1 MMDRDVWVRAHDG
14 TVLAFGRIPAEWGS
28 VGMWEWAWAREGQ
41 KPGRSTAERE
51 RVRASERESGSAAS
65 SWKAVSLAT
74 DGTGRERVSRT
85 ATRDEPSG
93 SPGSSSPSDAL
104 TLSRSSE
111 PAPAD
116 LIALAHGGPVHFMGI
131 CGAGMSALAEMVLRA
146 GGRVT
151 GCDAQPSEAADHLR
165 SLGAVVVE
173 GHDPAHG
180 QDAVA
185 VVATAAVP
193 QDHAE
198 LVAARKRGIPV
209 VKRAQALAAVVNR
222 GRLAAVAG
230 THGKTTT
237 TAMTTEILAAAG
249 LEPTG
254 FVGGRVPTWGSGLR
268 PGRDD
273 LFVVE
278 ADEYDRSFLHLR
290 PEAIV
295 VTSVEADHLD
305 VYGSLEQV
313 ENAFAQFIGLLAP
326 DGLVAACT
334 DDPGVQRLLR
344 RADRAGVLRYGTG
357 PEAELRAAAID
368 LLAEGSRFRLVE
380 GGEALGWIELRAPG
394 MHNVRNALGA
404 FALARHFGAD
414 LAAAQRALA
423 DFDGVGRRFERLA
436 AGNIALVTDYAHH
449 PTEIEATLAAARGAF
464 RDRRLVAA
472 FQPHLYSRTKDFAAD
487 FGRSLAA
494 ADIVFVTD
502 VYAARELPVPGVTGE
517 LVADATRRAGGRAVY
532 YHPDI
537 TTLPETLSAFLMPG
551 DACIAMGA
559 GSIDGAARAL
569 ARLLA
574 GRA

>member
-1 MMDRDVWVRAHDG
+1 
-14 TVLAFGRIPAEWGS
+14 
-28 VGMWEWAWAREGQ
+28 
-41 KPGRSTAERE
+41 
-51 RVRASERESGSAAS
+51 
-65 SWKAVSLAT
+65 
-74 DGTGRERVSRT
+74 
-85 ATRDEPSG
+85 
-93 SPGSSSPSDAL
+93 
-104 TLSRSSE
+104 
-111 PAPAD
+111 
-116 LIALAHGGPVHFMGI
+116 
-131 CGAGMSALAEMVLRA
+131 
-146 GGRVT
+146 
-151 GCDAQPSEAADHLR
+151 
-165 SLGAVVVE
+165 
-173 GHDPAHG
+173 
-180 QDAVA
+180 
-185 VVATAAVP
+185 
-193 QDHAE
+193 
-198 LVAARKRGIPV
+198 
-209 VKRAQALAAVVNR
+209 
-222 GRLAAVAG
+222 
-230 THGKTTT
+230 
-237 TAMTTEILAAAG
+237 
-249 LEPTG
+249 
-254 FVGGRVPTWGSGLR
+254 
-268 PGRDD
+268 
-273 LFVVE
+273 
-278 ADEYDRSFLHLR
+278 
-290 PEAIV
+290 
-295 VTSVEADHLD
+295 
-305 VYGSLEQV
+305 
-313 ENAFAQFIGLLAP
+313 
-326 DGLVAACT
+326 VAACT